1 MNQACREDRCF
12 IFLWGILLF
21 LFTLLPEANGF
32 EIKGFA
38 DVTFTKST
46 LAGDPNENG
55 SFALGPIDLY
65 VSELL
70 TDRIELLSEM
80 VLEDGG
86 VDIERLQI
94 GYIFSDA
101 LKIRAGRFHNAL
113 GYWNQT
119 YHHGALMQ
127 TTIERPFFLKFED
140 EGGLLP
146 VHTVGLWAAGRHRI
160 GPGVI
165 GYDLMVG
172 NGPRINLDPVV
183 LTGELDPNNASD
195 DNKNKVFAFRLQASP
210 VHLPLTIMVFGNI
223 GKVNGYAA
231 SFAGPALEV
240 DQSILGAAF
249 AYDNERNGP
258 EFLSEIYRVIDKD
271 KLTGLGSNTNTLYY
285 VQAGYTFMERLTPYV
300 RYEQASIEEADPYMA
315 ALAAVDTRRALAGI
329 RFDIAT
335 VSALKVEGRRVH
347 RAGEENHSEYA
358 VQWAFSF

>member
-1 MNQACREDRCF
+1 VGRF
-12 IFLWGILLF
+12 SIFLWGTLLF

-38 DVTFTKST
+38 DVTFTKGT
-46 LAGDPNENG
+46 LKGDPTENG

-80 VLEDGG
+80 ALEDGG

-94 GYIFSDA
+94 GYIFNDA

-127 TTIERPFFLKFED
+127 TSIDRPFFLKFED

-160 GPGVI
+160 GPGVV

-172 NGPRINLDPVV
+172 NGPRIDLDPVT
-183 LTGELDPNNASD
+183 LIGDLDPNNGSD
-195 DNKNKVFAFRLQASP
+195 DNKNKVLAFRLQASP
-210 VHLPLTIMVFGNI
+210 LRLPLTVMVFGNI
-223 GKVNGYAA
+223 GKVNGYAG
-231 SFAGPALEV
+231 SVVPLLDV
-240 DQSILGAAF
+240 DQSILGAAL
-249 AYDNERNGP
+249 AYDNERNGL
-258 EFLSEIYRVIDKD
+258 EFLSEIYWVKDKD

-285 VQAGYTFMERLTPYV
+285 LQAGYTFMERLTPYV
-300 RYEQASIEEADPYMA
+300 RYEQALIEESDPYMT
-315 ALAAVDTRRALAGI
+315 ALAAADTRRALAGI
-329 RFDIAT
+329 RFDLAM
-335 VSALKVEGRRVH
+335 VSALKIEGRRIH
-347 RAGEENHSEYA
+347 RAGVEDHSEYA

>member
-1 MNQACREDRCF
+1 MNQAYRQAHRCS
-12 IFLWGILLF
+12 IFLWGILL
-21 LFTLLPEANGF
+21 LLTLIPEANGF

-46 LAGDPNENG
+46 LKGDPNENG
-55 SFALGPIDLY
+55 SFTLGPIDLY

-80 VLEDGG
+80 ALEDGG
-86 VDIERLQI
+86 VDVERLQI

-101 LKIRAGRFHNAL
+101 LKVRAGRFHNAL

-160 GPGVI
+160 APGVI

-172 NGPRINLDPVV
+172 NGSRIDLDPLT
-183 LTGELDPNNASD
+183 LTGDLDPNTASD

-210 VHLPLTIMVFGNI
+210 ARLPLTVMVFGNI

-231 SFAGPALEV
+231 SAPVLEV
-240 DQSILGAAF
+240 DQLILGAAL
-249 AYDNERNGP
+249 AYDNERNGF
-258 EFLSEIYRVIDKD
+258 EFLSEIYRIKDKD
-271 KLTGLGSNTNTLYY
+271 KLTGLGSNTNTFYY
-285 VQAGYTFMERLTPYV
+285 IQTGYTFMERLTPYF
-300 RYEQASIEEADPYMA
+300 RYEQALIEETDPYMA
-315 ALAAVDTRRALAGI
+315 ALAAVDTRRAIAGI
-329 RFDIAT
+329 RFDMAM
-335 VSALKVEGRRVH
+335 VSALKIEGRSVH

-358 VQWAFSF
+358 AQWAFSF